1 VRILVRVFTGTAIL
15 RTDNGT
21 SSDLSHDSLRKTCR
35 GANVSSGGQTI
46 VSVGLGG
53 SPFHCKTEQ
62 LTSGML
68 FGVRVKASPVVG
80 GKRLA
85 SVRVPISWPRPSLGS
100 KARIVNKRTWQPS
113 KCRSFI
119 CCLNMVGHAPGILF
133 SLTDSQRSFGGPF
146 DGDHL
151 AAASALPNSRAAAPN
166 RLAALE
172 LLAFFLL
179 ADSQQSGPRH
189 GLLDLPCYLAKRE
202 STEKTAMCG
211 TRRCQSAVGWKHL
224 RGVLSSAETRLS
236 PTQAIRSMSVPPV
249 NDVTALLQAWSAGDQ
264 DALEKLA
271 PLVYEELHRTAHR
284 YMAREQTGHTLQTTA
299 LVNEVYLRLV
309 KARDV
314 NWQNRAHF
322 FAICARMMRRILTD
336 FARSRRYLKRGGNA
350 TRVSLDETL
359 MEGQEAPADITA
371 LDDALKALANFDER
385 KSRVV
390 ELRFF
395 GGLSVEET
403 AEVLRVSV
411 ETVHRDW
418 KLARAWLLRRL
429 SSETHDGT

>member
-1 VRILVRVFTGTAIL
+1 
-15 RTDNGT
+15 
-21 SSDLSHDSLRKTCR
+21 
-35 GANVSSGGQTI
+35 
-46 VSVGLGG
+46 
-53 SPFHCKTEQ
+53 
-62 LTSGML
+62 
-68 FGVRVKASPVVG
+68 
-80 GKRLA
+80 
-85 SVRVPISWPRPSLGS
+85 
-100 KARIVNKRTWQPS
+100 
-113 KCRSFI
+113 
-119 CCLNMVGHAPGILF
+119 
-133 SLTDSQRSFGGPF
+133 
-146 DGDHL
+146 
-151 AAASALPNSRAAAPN
+151 
-166 RLAALE
+166 
-172 LLAFFLL
+172 
-179 ADSQQSGPRH
+179 
-189 GLLDLPCYLAKRE
+189 
-202 STEKTAMCG
+202 
-211 TRRCQSAVGWKHL
+211 
-224 RGVLSSAETRLS
+224 
-236 PTQAIRSMSVPPV
+236 
-249 NDVTALLQAWSAGDQ
+249 
-264 DALEKLA
+264 
-271 PLVYEELHRTAHR
+271 
-284 YMAREQTGHTLQTTA
+284 
-299 LVNEVYLRLV
+299 VNEVYLRLV